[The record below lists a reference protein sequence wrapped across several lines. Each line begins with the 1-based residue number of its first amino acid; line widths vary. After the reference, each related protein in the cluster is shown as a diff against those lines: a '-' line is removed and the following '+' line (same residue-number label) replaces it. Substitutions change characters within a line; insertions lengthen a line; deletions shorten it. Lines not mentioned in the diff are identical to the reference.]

1 MKQIVMQRNK
11 MLLST
16 PMIEKVSK
24 SLPNHIKNMTSSK
37 NGSFLLIAILLLG
50 LFFRLYDLGRE
61 SLWLDEAYSIKFAEL
76 NLSQIFFLPE
86 NNPPLYYIILHW
98 WIHLFGIS
106 EFSVR
111 FPSAIF
117 GFLSIFMMYKI
128 GSELFDINVG
138 KLSSLLMAFSLF
150 HIQYSQE
157 ARTYS
162 LSVLLTILSMYF
174 FIKLLKK
181 VSHRFLIGYVLSS
194 ILLMYSHIYGLF
206 IIIAQNIYF
215 IVLSLLS
222 KEAEKLNFKK
232 WLLIQSILIVLFAP
246 WISIFINQVHAVQ
259 KDFWIKA
266 PHIYSIIFSFLT
278 YSSESRLLLLL
289 FLMLSSFSLISYEK
303 LQGSMNRR
311 YFFKSLESYHW
322 KIRLLSTDKVNFLL
336 LWLIT
341 PIILPFIISLLSQPI
356 YSTRYTIVASSAF
369 FLLIARGI
377 SNMHSKY
384 VKSITI
390 SIVITLLLISIGGYY
405 NKINKEQWR
414 EVTNYIDT
422 YAHNEDML
430 LFNASYCMQPFNYYS
445 RSGLLVKKGFPEEDG
460 NVDEKNINEL
470 LETVEHYDRVW
481 VILAHSGDKKE
492 LITKTLIKSFNLSY
506 YKEYEGIKL
515 YLFERRNIKTSFRL
529 SGYQPER
536 MRTTAHHEG

>member
-1 MKQIVMQRNK
+1 
-11 MLLST
+11 
-16 PMIEKVSK
+16 
-24 SLPNHIKNMTSSK
+24 MTSSK
-37 NGSFLLIAILLLG
+37 NRAILLMAILLLG

-61 SLWLDEAYSIKFAEL
+61 SLWLDEAFSIKFAEL

-86 NNPPLYYIILHW
+86 TNPPLYYIILHW

-106 EFSVR
+106 EISVR

-117 GFLSIFMMYKI
+117 GFLSLFMMYKI

-162 LSVLLTILSMYF
+162 LSVLLTLLSMYF

-181 VSHRFLIGYVLSS
+181 VNHRFLIGYVLSS

-222 KEAEKLNFKK
+222 KEAEKLNYKR
-232 WLLIQSILIVLFAP
+232 WILIQSILIVLFAP

-266 PHIYSIIFSFLT
+266 PHIHSIISSFIT
-278 YSSESRLLLLL
+278 YSSKSRLLLSL
-289 FLMLSSFSLISYEK
+289 FLMLSLFSLISYEK
-303 LQGSMNRR
+303 LQGSMDRR
-311 YFFKSLESYHW
+311 YFFKSLESFHW
-322 KIRLLSTDKVNFLL
+322 KIHLLNTDKFHFLL

-341 PIILPFIISLLSQPI
+341 PIILPFIISLFSQPI
-356 YSTRYTIVASSAF
+356 YMTRYTIVASSAF

-377 SNMHSKY
+377 SNMHSKN

-390 SIVITLLLISIGGYY
+390 SIIIILSLISIGGYY

-414 EVTNYIDT
+414 DVANCIDT
-422 YAHNEDML
+422 YAHNEDMV
-430 LFNASYCMQPFNYYS
+430 LFNAYYCMQVFNYYS
-445 RSGLLVKKGFPEEDG
+445 RSGLLVKKGFPEKDR
-460 NVDEKNINEL
+460 NVDEENISEL
-470 LETVEHYDRVW
+470 LGTVEHYDRVW

-492 LITKTLIKSFNLSY
+492 LITKTLIKSYNLSY
-506 YKEYEGIKL
+506 YKEYKDIKL
-515 YLFERRNIKTSFRL
+515 YLFDRKYVKTAPIISE
-529 SGYQPER
+529 YQP
-536 MRTTAHHEG
+536 